1 MNRYTKPYSY
11 TVRNPGKEVAG
22 LNVHSKSEASIRILR
37 DRVTDI
43 SDEEEESER
52 HEERK
57 NTGWSRDS
65 VADGDDVEMK

>member
-1 MNRYTKPYSY
+1 MNQYIKLYSY
-11 TVRNPGKEVAG
+11 TVRNPGNEVAG

-37 DRVTDI
+37 DILTDI

-57 NTGWSRDS
+57 NTAWSNDS
-65 VADGDDVEMK
+65 LADGHDVEMK

>member
-1 MNRYTKPYSY
+1 MNQYIKPYSY

-22 LNVHSKSEASIRILR
+22 LNGHSKSEASIRILR
-37 DRVTDI
+37 DRMTDI

-57 NTGWSRDS
+57 NTGWSSDS
-65 VADGDDVEMK
+65 LADGHDVEMK